1 MIVNLKPTEVFR
13 LPTPITGN
21 DWNEIENFVKDRIL
35 DHCSKHAGEFT
46 VRDLFGGD
54 DWNWGENDW
63 PIEKYYDYY
72 YSRYTGRDWNLPHDE
87 ASAKA
92 IKQAGIAVGQIVK
105 YVVHYDLSNTFEMH
119 RKGGDYPQLV
129 YQPVV
134 SQKTLN
140 TKGATHGCKK
150 GNC

>member
-13 LPTPITGN
+13 LPTPIIGAE
-21 DWNEIENFVKDRIL
+21 WNEIEDFVR
-35 DHCSKHAGEFT
+35 DHIKAYCRRHAGEFT

-63 PIEKYYDYY
+63 PITKYYDYY
-72 YSRYTGRDWNLPHDE
+72 YKRYTGRDWRLNHDE

-105 YVVHYDLSNTFEMH
+105 YVVHFVLTGSYEMY

-129 YQPVV
+129 YKPVV
-134 SQKTLN
+134 N
-140 TKGATHGCKK
+140 NKGVKHAGTKK